1 MTPITQSLITLA
13 LITTL
18 ELAVYA
24 IFLRPRIASWGATRD
39 EATSPLPGD
48 DLAPG
53 GIDST
58 RAITIDAPIN
68 EVWAWIIQLGADRGG
83 FFSYAFIEKALG
95 YEFREADIVPEFE
108 DMPVGRIVPA
118 SLDESKSFIDY
129 NFRVTAVDPGKW
141 YVLANWG
148 AFVVR
153 EIDAG
158 HTRLI
163 VRTHRQEHPTL
174 WHKIAD
180 FFGMTVHY
188 IMERRMLIGF
198 KAQAEA
204 GPGVRLPSWPDN
216 LWLLGL
222 VLSAVGIIA
231 LIFFGGGIPAIVLS
245 AVYAT
250 LWLVTLLIVDPR
262 PGYSLALLLIV
273 AGSLGWLI

>member
-1 MTPITQSLITLA
+1 MPTIMQSLITLA
-13 LITTL
+13 AIIAL

-24 IFLRPRIASWGATRD
+24 IFLRPRVASWGATRD
-39 EATSPLPGD
+39 EISATLPGD

-58 RAITIDAPIN
+58 RAITINAPIN

-83 FFSYAFIEKALG
+83 FFSYEFIKRALG

-129 NFRVTAVDPGKW
+129 SFRVTAVDPGKW
-141 YVLANWG
+141 YVLENWG
-148 AFVVR
+148 AFVLR

-163 VRTHRQEHPTL
+163 VRTHRQEQSNL
-174 WHKIAD
+174 WGRIAD
-180 FFGMTVHY
+180 YFGMTAHY
-188 IMERRMLIGF
+188 IMERRMMIGF

-222 VLSAVGIIA
+222 ILSAVGIVA
-231 LIFFGGGIPAIVLS
+231 LIFFGSGLPVIVLS
-245 AVYAT
+245 AVCAT
-250 LWLVTLLIVDPR
+250 LWPVTLLILDPR
-262 PGYSLALLLIV
+262 PGYSLTLLMIV
-273 AGSLGWLI
+273 AGALVWSI